1 MKTVF
6 NIVLFLCAAGLAYVC
21 YDSIR
26 GPAGF
31 RQKKEAREKAV
42 AARLADIRKA
52 QQAYCGQHNG
62 RYAASFDTL
71 IAFVK
76 TARPASL
83 QGFDA
88 DSLRFIPFGGN
99 RQFEMT
105 TRYVPT
111 TAGDSCCLLEVKA
124 PCDAYLH
131 GLDRREI
138 ARLKASRTEEGKYCG
153 LSIGSLETGNDNV
166 GSME

>member
-76 TARPASL
+76 AARPASL

-99 RQFEMT
+99 RQFGGKGSL
-105 TRYVPT
+105 RRLSARARPT
-111 TAGDSCCLLEVKA
+111 GDCPPESQ
-124 PCDAYLH
+124 P
-131 GLDRREI
+131 DRR
-138 ARLKASRTEEGKYCG
+138 RKVLRT
-153 LSIGSLETGNDNV
+153 
-166 GSME
+166 